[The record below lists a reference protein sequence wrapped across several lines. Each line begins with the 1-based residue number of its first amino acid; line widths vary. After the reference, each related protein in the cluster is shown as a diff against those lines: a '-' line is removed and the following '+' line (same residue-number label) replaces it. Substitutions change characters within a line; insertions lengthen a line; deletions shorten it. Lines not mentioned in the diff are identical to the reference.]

1 MSKTPNDSVEGT
13 AFNQAA
19 PLAERTEALG
29 IMQKSFAPKGI
40 RDLIMPPDELA
51 PVIDFITQRME
62 DDAVNKSLN
71 YGNIIPFPSRNAAT
85 HARGMQSVQL
95 DEYQVSVQGDFWE
108 RPSLLNFESLRAMV
122 DQTPVL
128 NAVIMT
134 RQRQISRF
142 CRVQESGEG
151 PGFTVRHVDK
161 EHQVTDTEQES
172 IKLLNR
178 FVTNCGWEFNARERK
193 RLKRDNF
200 SAFMAKLTRDTLT
213 FDAMAIETEMKRD
226 KKLGIDG
233 LYAVDG
239 GTIRLCVEAGYQG
252 RDEITSL
259 QFVNGKIR
267 ALYTFDD
274 LIYEVRNPRT
284 DVRACGYGYS
294 ETEVLIRVVTG
305 FLNAMTYNIK
315 GFDSNAIPRG
325 MLHLRGEY
333 ASTDIDA
340 FKRYWNSMVKGINNA
355 WTLPVMVSRDADSA
369 ASFESFGEQFN
380 EMYFAKWMSFLTSI
394 ICAIYGM
401 SPSEINFDS
410 FSGGNTSSLSGSDTE
425 AKLED
430 SKDKGLLPLLSF
442 YENTLTDYVLS
453 AFGDKFVFRFTGLD
467 EEDQQARQEMRKLVL
482 TVNEARAQEGFDA
495 MPGPV
500 GDAPLNPSL
509 IALYTQT
516 ITQDQGDEPGEKEDF
531 GTPPPDGGQ
540 DVAGGQS
547 AQDGQGAPQGSGAP
561 GKGTSGTDASNF
573 SQPGHA
579 PAAQQQGGRQPP
591 EQPDIA
597 TGAAGSEGDESGKAA
612 APTEAL
618 DFGKQ
623 DDEEE
628 DFGKSFGLNIYTVE

>member
-1 MSKTPNDSVEGT
+1 MSTKPTDSPTST
-13 AFNQAA
+13 AFNEAA
-19 PLAERTEALG
+19 PAAERTEALG
-29 IMQKSFAPKGI
+29 QLQKSFAPKGL
-40 RDLIMPPDELA
+40 RDMILPPDDLL
-51 PVIDFITQRME
+51 PVINFINQRME

-71 YGNIIPFPSRNAAT
+71 YGNIIPFPSKNAAS

-95 DEYQVSVQGDFWE
+95 DEFQVSVQGDFWE
-108 RPSLLNFESLRAMV
+108 RPSMLNFDSLRSMV

-134 RQRQISRF
+134 RQRQVSRF

-161 EHQVTDTEQES
+161 DHQITGTEQES

-200 SAFMAKLTRDTLT
+200 STFMAKLTRDTLT

-239 GTIRLCVEAGYQG
+239 GTIRLCLEAGYQG

-315 GFDSNAIPRG
+315 GFDSNAIPKG

-333 ASTDIDA
+333 AANDIDA

-355 WTLPVMVSRDADSA
+355 WSLPVMVSKDADSA
-369 ASFESFGEQFN
+369 ATFESFGEQFN

-410 FSGGNTSSLSGSDTE
+410 FSGGNTSPLGGSDTE
-425 AKLED
+425 AKLAD
-430 SKDKGLLPLLSF
+430 SKDKGLRPLLAF
-442 YENTLTDYVLS
+442 YENTMTDYVLS

-467 EEDQQARQEMRKLVL
+467 EEDQKDRQEMRKLIL
-482 TVNEARAQEGFDA
+482 TVNEARAQQGQDA
-495 MPGPV
+495 MPGPI
-500 GDAPLNPSL
+500 GDCPLNSSL
-509 IALYTQT
+509 ISLYTQL
-516 ITQDQGDEPGEKEDF
+516 ITQDQGGEPGAQEEDF

-540 DVAGGQS
+540 AQPPAGTP
-547 AQDGQGAPQGSGAP
+547 AQNMDEQGAAQEGAAPSTKDVRTDAPNSGAP
-561 GKGTSGTDASNF
+561 G
-573 SQPGHA
+573 
-579 PAAQQQGGRQPP
+579 
-591 EQPDIA
+591 
-597 TGAAGSEGDESGKAA
+597 A
-612 APTEAL
+612 APSPGGAESEL
-618 DFGKQ
+618 DYGRKDGDSEQDFGKA
-623 DDEEE
+623 
-628 DFGKSFGLNIYTVE
+628 FGMNAYTVE